1 MLVSVGE
8 NHRVLGDSVCWTVQE
23 RKVSGKGS
31 ERWNAVTYHVSLETA
46 LSSLADYR
54 VRAIPD
60 SATGDEVV
68 RFLAEIR
75 RDIHEAL
82 TPFKMAV

>member
-8 NHRVLGDSVCWTVQE
+8 NHRVLGDSVCWIVQE
-23 RKVSGKGS
+23 RKVSKKG
-31 ERWNAVTYHVSLETA
+31 ERWSASTYHVGLEAA
-46 LSSLADYR
+46 LSSLADRR
-54 VRAIPD
+54 VRDIPNN
-60 SATGDEVV
+60 ATAAEVI
-68 RFLAEIR
+68 RFLTEIR